1 MSSDPRYSAADA
13 LAWEN
18 YHDAV
23 LAWVNGTAGH
33 PGMPPPGYIESYR
46 LRHPRAP
53 LPSDFPRI
61 EEAWRNRHASGSSS
75 RTTETAPGGV
85 SLSNDAFSSFLNHQ
99 ALVTQQL
106 AANASQI
113 ARRGVRGDMG
123 TYRRASFGE
132 IVDTVSLVIH
142 DLPEDAGK
150 AVRSKGWQRK
160 VVGKAARKNKG
171 KRVPRGKQ
179 ARIGAV
185 SVAGSETAS
194 VASTEDSVDAAL
206 FGEEGEA
213 QEVPVV
219 DEDVFMTD
227 YTIFK
232 DEDDDAA
239 NGGLLTVD
247 GGEAVNVG
255 A

>member
-23 LAWVNGTAGH
+23 LAGSMPQLGTQECRPRVTSKATGSVT
-33 PGMPPPGYIESYR
+33 PGRRS
-46 LRHPRAP
+46 
-53 LPSDFPRI
+53 LPTFRVSRKRGAI
-61 EEAWRNRHASGSSS
+61 GTRRVSAGSSS

-123 TYRRASFGE
+123 TYPPGE
-132 IVDTVSLVIH
+132 L
-142 DLPEDAGK
+142 
-150 AVRSKGWQRK
+150 RSKGWQRK

-213 QEVPVV
+213 EEVPVV
-219 DEDVFMTD
+219 EEDVFMTD

-247 GGEAVNVG
+247 GGEAVNVTV
-255 A
+255 